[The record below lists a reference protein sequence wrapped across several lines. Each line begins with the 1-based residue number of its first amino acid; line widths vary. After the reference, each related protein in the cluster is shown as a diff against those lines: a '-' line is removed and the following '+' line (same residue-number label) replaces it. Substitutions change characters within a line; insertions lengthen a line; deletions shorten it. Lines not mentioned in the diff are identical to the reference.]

1 MNNLFAAFAP
11 MISDR
16 SPSNFFRGIAP
27 WLMHDGLRDA
37 TITQS
42 ETGYAIEVDVPG
54 VEKDALAIELDGETL
69 SITTKENNA
78 VPGAT
83 KDEDKTDGAERERT
97 YNFRFRVP
105 ADVDAAAMK
114 AVLKNGVLKV
124 DLPKSEVKQ
133 PKKIPVLAE

>member
-16 SPSNFFRGIAP
+16 SPNNFFRGIAP
-27 WLMHDGLRDA
+27 WLMHEGLRDA

-69 SITTKENNA
+69 SI
-78 VPGAT
+78 AT
-83 KDEDKTDGAERERT
+83 KNATQDGEKTEGAERERS